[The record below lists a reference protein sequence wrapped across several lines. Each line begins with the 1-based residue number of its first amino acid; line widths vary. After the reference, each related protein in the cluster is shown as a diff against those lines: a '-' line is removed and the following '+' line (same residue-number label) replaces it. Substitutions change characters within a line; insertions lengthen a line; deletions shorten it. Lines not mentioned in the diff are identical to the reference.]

1 MTEKQKTFVLTA
13 VDGEKIINIGNEPF
27 VIPEGQEGSGKTI
40 KLELEMLESD
50 FEFLTQDMFDSM
62 VTWNRDKHK
71 IIDEHPDSFEKP
83 LSGFTPEDCESMIE
97 LFRRLHAYF
106 KPFLKD
112 YELKNGN
119 YYKKEAA

>member
-50 FEFLTQDMFDSM
+50 FEFLTQDVFDSM

-83 LSGFTPEDCESMIE
+83 LSGCTPEDCESMIE

-119 YYKKEAA
+119 YYKKEEN

>member
-1 MTEKQKTFVLTA
+1 MSSKTFVLTA

-106 KPFLKD
+106 KPYLKD
-112 YELKNGN
+112 YELNEYGN
-119 YYKKEAA
+119 YHKKEVA

>member
-1 MTEKQKTFVLTA
+1 MTNNTFVVTA
-13 VDGEKIINIGNEPF
+13 VGGEKIINIGDEPF

-50 FEFLTQDMFDSM
+50 FEFLTQDMFDWM

-71 IIDEHPDSFEKP
+71 IIDDHPDSLEKP
-83 LSGFTPEDCESMIE
+83 LCYSTEEDCDLMIE
-97 LFRRLHAYF
+97 LYRRLHAYF

-119 YYKKEAA
+119 YRKKEAKK